1 MSGQLG
7 EARKRLEEIS
17 ERVDISPEVIQRLR
31 YPMETLAATIP
42 LRMDD
47 GSLRLLK
54 AWRCR
59 YNDARG
65 PTKGG
70 IRFHPCVDV
79 DHVMSLGFWMTFK
92 CAVMDLPFGGAKG
105 GVQVDPTELS
115 ALERERLSR
124 GYMRAFAS
132 IMGPERDIPAPDMY
146 TDGMV
151 MAWMADEY
159 KIMTGVHAPAI
170 VTGKP
175 AGAGGLE
182 GRTEATG
189 RGAYHVL
196 RRLEAKLGL
205 EPEETRV
212 AVQGFGNAGYQVAKL
227 LCDDGYRIVGLADSK
242 TALYDGDGIDPE
254 KAKVHKDAEGALSGA
269 PTEGSAEE
277 MDAAAFLAC
286 DCDVL
291 IPAAL
296 ADQITPE
303 NAGDIRAK
311 VILEVANGPVCAGA
325 DAPLAE
331 RGVEVVPDILAN
343 AGGVTVSHMEWAM
356 NQSRLPWSLE
366 ETRNRLKET
375 MEREADHVWEIHESE
390 DLSLRSAAYLHGL
403 RRICAAISAHGLES
417 TFQPR

>member
-1 MSGQLG
+1 MSGQLT

-17 ERVDISPEVIQRLR
+17 ERVDVSPEVVRRLR

-124 GYMRAFAS
+124 GYVRAFAG
-132 IMGPERDIPAPDMY
+132 IIGPDRDIPAPDMY
-146 TDGMV
+146 TDEMV

-159 KIMTGVHAPAI
+159 KTITGAHAPAI

-175 AGAGGLE
+175 PGAGGLE
-182 GRTEATG
+182 GRKEATG

-196 RRLEAKLGL
+196 RRLEGKLGL
-205 EPEETRV
+205 EPEKTRV
-212 AVQGFGNAGYQVAKL
+212 AVQGFGNAGYEIARL
-227 LCDDGYRIVGLADSK
+227 LSESGYRIVGLADSRS
-242 TALYDGDGIDPE
+242 ALYDGEGIDPE
-254 KAKVHKDAEGALSGA
+254 KAKAHKDKEGSLSGA
-269 PTEGSAEE
+269 PTEGKAQEMEAAE
-277 MDAAAFLAC
+277 FLTC

-291 IPAAL
+291 VPAAL
-296 ADQITPE
+296 ADQITAD
-303 NAGDIRAK
+303 NAGDIEAK
-311 VILEVANGPVCAGA
+311 VILEVANGPVCAGT
-325 DAPLAE
+325 DGPLTE
-331 RGVEVVPDILAN
+331 RGVKVVPDILAN
-343 AGGVTVSHMEWAM
+343 AGGVTVSHLEWAM
-356 NQSRLPWSLE
+356 NQARLPWSQE
-366 ETRNRLKET
+366 DTRSRLKEA
-375 MEREADHVWEIHESE
+375 MEREADHVWEIHEDE
-390 DLSLRSAAYLHGL
+390 NLSLRAAAYLHGL
-403 RRICAAISAHGLES
+403 RRICAAISARGLES
-417 TFQPR
+417 TFRR